1 MRIERRMLF
10 RAKDLSEPTA
20 TRWIILLVDAA
31 VLISG
36 CCRRPTPNVT
46 AIERMGHRTASFFPP

>member
-20 TRWIILLVDAA
+20 IWRVILLVGA
-31 VLISG
+31 VILI
-36 CCRRPTPNVT
+36 
-46 AIERMGHRTASFFPP
+46 

>member
-20 TRWIILLVDAA
+20 IWRVILLVEQ
-31 VLISG
+31 
-36 CCRRPTPNVT
+36 R
-46 AIERMGHRTASFFPP
+46 F